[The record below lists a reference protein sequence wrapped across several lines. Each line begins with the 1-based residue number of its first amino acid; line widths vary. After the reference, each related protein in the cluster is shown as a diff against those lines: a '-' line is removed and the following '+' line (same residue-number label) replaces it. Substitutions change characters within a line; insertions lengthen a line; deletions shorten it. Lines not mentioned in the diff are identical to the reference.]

1 MKKFT
6 ALLLCLLTIITC
18 GLAGCASFSIDKVKY
33 YNDVVATIGDTH
45 ITRYELLS
53 SYNSFGK
60 DYYLSQL
67 GQSESEAIR
76 STLDL
81 LVDREAL
88 YLYAKDNDE
97 TYRPKPYQVNN
108 LIEKMFESM
117 DSQMDEYITT
127 ATKMLNA
134 ENKSDKKEEEK
145 EEDLLTRSKYDY
157 KESRRA
163 TIVKDGDSY
172 KIEYLKKDEDE
183 ENEDFEEIISLA
195 NLENFEKNDTIE
207 EIKTK
212 YFDEHLKEKVNELNY
227 EYKDSKHKVSNTVI
241 YDKVI
246 SLLVDDL
253 IDYEY
258 YLRDKNNKPYSKTTE
273 DLITRY
279 IKRSFESDIKSQY
292 LENIRTEYLKTEN
305 LSIELLEESFEKMI
319 AKSYDKYSTDTD
331 AYKKAMKDI
340 GTNGDTI
347 LYHPNLDDAKFGY
360 FVHTLISFSDT
371 QKTKIE
377 NLAYDPENEDN
388 DSIDDKELYEN
399 IVLGI
404 GDENKFEISYRDA
417 EGKDAGTTT
426 LSNVLKEY
434 ETIYNMPNSNQEE
447 YNAKLSAFIDFMFKY
462 TGDTGTLSAG
472 MPYVV
477 GTNGNSA
484 MEENFTEEAI
494 ALMKTNE
501 QGAMSKVDFTAGST
515 EGMCITSYG
524 IHFVFYVGDVNAYD
538 VPYGDVDSMGFM
550 DEEYK
555 DKEGSN
561 YNNLTTKILNPLTG
575 ETYFDM
581 LFDKVYPAG
590 IDTIYTTNTGYPDEE
605 EIYITASKA
614 KHKYV
619 PYEQKINATK
629 ANI

>member
-33 YNDVVATIGDTH
+33 YNDVVAKIGDSH

-53 SYNSFGK
+53 SFNSFGK
-60 DYYLSQL
+60 DYYMSQL
-67 GQSESEAIR
+67 GQSENEAIR

-81 LVDREAL
+81 LVDRESL
-88 YLYAKDNDE
+88 YLYGRDNDK
-97 TYRPKPYQVNN
+97 TYRPSTYQVNK
-108 LIEKMFESM
+108 IVEEMFESM
-117 DSQMDEYITT
+117 NSQMDDYIAT

-134 ENKSDKKEEEK
+134 ENKATNEDEEK
-145 EEDLLTRSKYDY
+145 EDNLPTREKYEY
-157 KESRRA
+157 KNSRRA
-163 TIVKDGDSY
+163 TVVKDGDSY
-172 KIEYLKKDEDE
+172 KIKYIEKDEE
-183 ENEDFEEIISLA
+183 TEDFEEIISLT
-195 NLENFEKNDTIE
+195 NLENFEKNDTILA
-207 EIKTK
+207 IKTK
-212 YFDEHLKEKVNELNY
+212 YFDEILKEKINNLNY
-227 EYKDSKHKVSNTVI
+227 EYKNSKQTVDNNVI
-241 YDKVI
+241 YNKI
-246 SLLVDDL
+246 LSLLTDDL
-253 IDYEY
+253 IEYEF
-258 YLRDKNNKPYSKTTE
+258 YLRDENNKPYSKTTE

-279 IKRSFESDIKSQY
+279 IKRTFESEIKSQY
-292 LENIRTEYLKTEN
+292 LENIRTHYLKNEN
-305 LSIELLEESFEKMI
+305 LSIELLEENFEKMM
-319 AKSYDKYSTDTD
+319 AKNYDKYSTD
-331 AYKKAMKDI
+331 AESYKKAMKEI

-377 NLAYDPENEDN
+377 NLAYDPEDENN
-388 DSIDDKELYEN
+388 DSIDNKQLYEN

-404 GDENKFEISYRDA
+404 GDDNKFEISFRDS
-417 EGKDAGTTT
+417 EGKEAGKTT
-426 LSNVLKEY
+426 LNKILQEY
-434 ETIYNMPNSNQEE
+434 ESIYNMPNTSQEE

-494 ALMKTNE
+494 SLMNTNK
-501 QGAMSKVDFTAGST
+501 QGSMSKVDFTAGST

-524 IHFVFYVGDVNAYD
+524 IHFIFYVGNVNTFD
-538 VPYGDVDSMGFM
+538 VPYGDIDAMGFM
-550 DEEYK
+550 DIDYK
-555 DKEGSN
+555 DEEGSN

-590 IDTIYTTNTGYPDEE
+590 SDTIYTTNTGYTDEE
-605 EIYITASKA
+605 EIYITASKS
-614 KHKYV
+614 KHQYI

-629 ANI
+629 ASI